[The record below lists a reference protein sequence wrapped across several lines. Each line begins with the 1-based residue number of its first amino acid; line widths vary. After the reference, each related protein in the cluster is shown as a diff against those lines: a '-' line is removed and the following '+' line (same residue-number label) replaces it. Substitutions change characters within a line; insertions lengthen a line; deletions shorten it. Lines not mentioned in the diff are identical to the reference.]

1 MSKIQKTKLST
12 PLVMI
17 IIVIVVAVGVYLAI
31 TVWPGKVHS
40 PTKNETE
47 PSATENMA
55 SNNQSAKVSS
65 SQAEEAVRKFVDAGS
80 NLIVEY
86 DADSTDGQAWI
97 IHVYEIVDNHTATY
111 GWYEVNKQSGEIVDC
126 TIDGCS

>member
-12 PLVMI
+12 PLII
-17 IIVIVVAVGVYLAI
+17 IIVAVVVAIGVYLAI

-55 SNNQSAKVSS
+55 SNNQNAKVSS
-65 SQAEEAVRKFVDAGS
+65 AQAEEAVRKFVDAGS

-86 DADSTDGQAWI
+86 DAESTDGAAWI
-97 IHVYEIVDNHTATY
+97 IHVYEVVDNHTATY
-111 GWYEVNKQSGEIVDC
+111 GWYEVNKESGKIVDC
-126 TIDGCS
+126 TIEGCS